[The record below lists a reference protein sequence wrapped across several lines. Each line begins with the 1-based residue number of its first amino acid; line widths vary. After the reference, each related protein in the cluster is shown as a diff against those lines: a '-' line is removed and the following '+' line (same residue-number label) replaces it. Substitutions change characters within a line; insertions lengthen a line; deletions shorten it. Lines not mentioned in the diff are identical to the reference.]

1 MSKSKRNAFKSAD
14 ATFCNLESCSKK
26 TSCIRWIG
34 QPEYEEFRNHPRLST
49 LLINDEKECTIFSS
63 IFLYDLLLDIM
74 KGVR

>member
-1 MSKSKRNAFKSAD
+1 MAKRKGFSSSDN
-14 ATFCNLESCSKK
+14 TFCSLESCSKK
-26 TSCIRWIG
+26 KSCIRWIG
-34 QPEYEEFRNHPRLST
+34 QPEYEEFRNHPRLSM

>member
-1 MSKSKRNAFKSAD
+1 MAKRKGFSNAD
-14 ATFCNLESCSKK
+14 NTFCCLESCSKK
-26 TSCIRWIG
+26 KSCIRWIG

>member
-1 MSKSKRNAFKSAD
+1 MSKRKPFSSAD
-14 ATFCNLESCSKK
+14 ATFCGLESCSKK
-26 TSCIRWIG
+26 KSCIRWIG